1 MLVAQPD
8 TDARPE
14 HVRRPDEPVPRWSST
29 TRSRVASAGAMFAAM
44 RSTNGIAAW
53 PGPPARPMTA
63 VAVGFAGAT
72 RRLMLNVSVPA
83 VAPDGSSGT
92 AGVPHWAAAGGHGAH
107 GIAALAAGAEAS
119 RATRT
124 AGPASRVRARM
135 GRARV
140 PLVSGRPAPFE
151 RS

>member
-8 TDARPE
+8 TDARAE
-14 HVRRPDEPVPRWSST
+14 HVRRPDDPVPRWSST
-29 TRSRVASAGAMFAAM
+29 TRSRVASAGAMFVAM

-72 RRLMLNVSVPA
+72 RRFTFSVSVPA
-83 VAPDGSSGT
+83 TAPDGSSGT
-92 AGVPHWAAAGGHGAH
+92 ARLPHWYPAGVHGAH
-107 GIAALAAGAEAS
+107 GIAASAAGAAAS

-124 AGPASRVRARM
+124 AG
-135 GRARV
+135 
-140 PLVSGRPAPFE
+140 
-151 RS
+151 